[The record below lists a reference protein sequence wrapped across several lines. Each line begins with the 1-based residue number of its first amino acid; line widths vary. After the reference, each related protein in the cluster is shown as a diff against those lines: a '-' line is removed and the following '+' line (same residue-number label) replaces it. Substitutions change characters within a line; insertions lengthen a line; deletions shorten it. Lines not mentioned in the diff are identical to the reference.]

1 MRDKYNCQFC
11 GEPFSRHWNME
22 RHMIRKHNAP
32 QRLLPIFPNSSKG
45 RQVRFN
51 VQRSDYH
58 HPFSDLQNPNKA
70 FSWPF
75 SSVQEASEPNCPSWL
90 KWLRMLA
97 EISKLTTEMT
107 QNRVLQSAVTPL
119 KTSVNKI
126 MTQEPQFRYEDLV
139 VVGYTAFI
147 CSKCLICHPLTLYW
161 HKSSKVV
168 MPTNHVC
175 DTETILEVQRQKG
188 NKEDVIATVSN
199 ELPKLMFQVVT
210 RWTNG
215 TPLVQA
221 DEIRS
226 VPEVLHCC
234 ILVDS
239 KNWALRAVQ
248 HGSTLLSDEELAD
261 FLNLAR
267 GNTYGIFRAAKSN
280 KIYFMRIVV
289 PATPKAQICNNFE
302 FGI

>member
-1 MRDKYNCQFC
+1 
-11 GEPFSRHWNME
+11 ME
-22 RHMIRKHNAP
+22 RHIIRKHNAP
-32 QRLLPIFPNSSKG
+32 QGFLPIFPNIFKG

-58 HPFSDLQNPNKA
+58 HPFSDLQDSNKA

-75 SSVQEASEPNCPSWL
+75 SSVQEASEPNYPSWL
-90 KWLRMLA
+90 ERLRRFA
-97 EISKLTTEMT
+97 EISKLITEVT
-107 QNRVLQSAVTPL
+107 QNRVLQSAVNPL
-119 KTSVNKI
+119 KTSVNKT
-126 MTQEPQFRYEDLV
+126 MAQEPQFRNEDLV

-147 CSKCLICHPLTLYW
+147 CSECLICHPLTLYW

-168 MPTNHVC
+168 IPTNHKC
-175 DTETILEVQRQKG
+175 DTETLVEVQRQKG
-188 NKEDVIATVSN
+188 NKKDVIATVSN

-221 DEIRS
+221 DEIKS
-226 VPEVLHCC
+226 IPEVLHCC

-248 HGSTLLSDEELAD
+248 YGSTLLSDEELAN
-261 FLNLAR
+261 FLNLAK
-267 GNTYGIFRAAKSN
+267 GNTYGIFRTAKSN
-280 KIYFMRIVV
+280 KTYYMRIVV
-289 PATPKAQICNNFE
+289 PATPRAQICNYFQ
-302 FGI
+302 FGN

>member
-1 MRDKYNCQFC
+1 
-11 GEPFSRHWNME
+11 ME
-22 RHMIRKHNAP
+22 RHIIRIHHAP
-32 QRLLPIFPNSSKG
+32 QGFLPILPNSSKG
-45 RQVRFN
+45 RQARFN
-51 VQRSDYH
+51 VQRSDYD
-58 HPFSDLQNPNKA
+58 HPFFDLQDSSKA

-75 SSVQEASEPNCPSWL
+75 SPVQEASEPNCPSWL
-90 KWLRMLA
+90 ERFRRLA
-97 EISKLTTEMT
+97 EISKLATEVT
-107 QNRVLQSAVTPL
+107 QNRVLQSAVNPL

-126 MTQEPQFRYEDLV
+126 MAQEPKFRYEDLV

-161 HKSSKVV
+161 HKSSMVV
-168 MPTNHVC
+168 IPTNHGC
-175 DTETILEVQRQKG
+175 NTETLVEVQRQKG
-188 NKEDVIATVSN
+188 NKKDVIATVSN

-221 DEIRS
+221 DEIRPI
-226 VPEVLHCC
+226 PEVLHCC

-248 HGSTLLSDEELAD
+248 YGLTLLSDEELAD

-267 GNTYGIFRAAKSN
+267 GNTYGIFRTAKSN
-280 KIYFMRIVV
+280 KIYYMRIVV
-289 PATPKAQICNNFE
+289 PATQKAQICNNFE
-302 FGI
+302 FGN

>member
-1 MRDKYNCQFC
+1 M
-11 GEPFSRHWNME
+11 
-22 RHMIRKHNAP
+22 
-32 QRLLPIFPNSSKG
+32 PIFPNSSKG

-51 VQRSDYH
+51 IQRSDYH
-58 HPFSDLQNPNKA
+58 HPFSELQNSA

-75 SSVQEASEPNCPSWL
+75 SSVQEAFEPNCPSWL
-90 KWLRMLA
+90 KWLRRFA
-97 EISKLTTEMT
+97 EVSKLTTEMT
-107 QNRVLQSAVTPL
+107 QDRVLRSAIIPL
-119 KTSVNKI
+119 KTSVNKT

-161 HKSSKVV
+161 RKSSKVV
-168 MPTNHVC
+168 IPTNHEC

-199 ELPKLMFQVVT
+199 EVPKLMFQIVT

-226 VPEVLHCC
+226 IPGVLHCC
-234 ILVDS
+234 ILVDG
-239 KNWALRAVQ
+239 KNWAFRAVQ
-248 HGSTLLSDEELAD
+248 HGFTLLSDEELAD
-261 FLNLAR
+261 FLKLAR
-267 GNTYGIFRAAKSN
+267 GNTYGIIRTTKSN
-280 KIYFMRIVV
+280 KTYFMRIVV
-289 PATPKAQICNNFE
+289 PATPKNVI
-302 FGI
+302 